1 MEPKPDPRRDLRNV
15 AYQASSFGLA
25 LERMNREAI
34 RERNRQKVR
43 VAALIVAFLLAL
55 ALGWTLKDAPAKIAA
70 TVLQA
75 EAMPD
80 SW

>member
-43 VAALIVAFLLAL
+43 VAGLIVAFLLAL

>member
-34 RERNRQKVR
+34 RERRRQKVR
-43 VAALIVAFLLAL
+43 VAGLIVAFLLAL

>member
-15 AYQASSFGLA
+15 AYQTSRFGVA

-43 VAALIVAFLLAL
+43 VAGLIVAFLLAL

>member
-25 LERMNREAI
+25 LERMNRKAI
-34 RERNRQKVR
+34 RERRRQKVR
-43 VAALIVAFLLAL
+43 VAGLIVAFLLAL

>member
-1 MEPKPDPRRDLRNV
+1 MEPKPDPRRDLRNA
-15 AYQASSFGLA
+15 AYQVSRFGLA

-43 VAALIVAFLLAL
+43 VAGLIVAFLLAL

>member
-1 MEPKPDPRRDLRNV
+1 MNPDPRRDLRNP
-15 AYQASSFGLA
+15 AYQVSRFGVA
-25 LERMNREAI
+25 FERMNREAI

-43 VAALIVAFLLAL
+43 VAGLIVAFLLAL

>member
-34 RERNRQKVR
+34 RERRRQKVR
-43 VAALIVAFLLAL
+43 IAGLIVAFLLAL

>member
-1 MEPKPDPRRDLRNV
+1 MNPDPRRDLRNA
-15 AYQASSFGLA
+15 AYQASRFGVA

-43 VAALIVAFLLAL
+43 VAGLIVAFLLAL

>member
-1 MEPKPDPRRDLRNV
+1 MNPDPRRDLRNA
-15 AYQASSFGLA
+15 AYQVSRFGVA

-43 VAALIVAFLLAL
+43 VAGLIVAFLLAL

-70 TVLQA
+70 TVLQV

>member
-34 RERNRQKVR
+34 RERRCQKVR
-43 VAALIVAFLLAL
+43 VAGLIVAFLLAL